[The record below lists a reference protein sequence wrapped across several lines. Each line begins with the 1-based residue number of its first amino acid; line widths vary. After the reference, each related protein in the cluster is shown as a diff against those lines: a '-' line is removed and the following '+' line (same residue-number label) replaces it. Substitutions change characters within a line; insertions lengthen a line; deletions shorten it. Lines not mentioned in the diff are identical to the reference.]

1 MRDVKLALKV
11 KECKQEYAQLES
23 TKELFEISK
32 LFDGEEIGGEVEE
45 DEEVNAK
52 ELLEALQSKEN
63 IPIKILLEEPPKE
76 SSIVLE
82 SNCPRRQQR

>member
-1 MRDVKLALKV
+1 M
-11 KECKQEYAQLES
+11 
-23 TKELFEISK
+23 KELFEISK